1 MEKSRTTYQRKNL
14 MNIPKTDKFVGKK
27 FGRLKVISFKNDI
40 CHCICSCGS
49 YKDVPLKSLI
59 RGTVK
64 SCGCTLKAERHGMSK
79 TRLYRVWLDM
89 KKRCFNEFCEWYY
102 DYGGRGI
109 TVCDEWKD
117 SFVAFKNWAFANG
130 YSEELTIERIDVNGN
145 YCPDNCRWATWQEQA
160 KNKRNS
166 IHNIIIS

>member
-1 MEKSRTTYQRKNL
+1 MTSKPKPNAKSFIGHR
-14 MNIPKTDKFVGKK
+14 
-27 FGRLKVISFKNDI
+27 FGRLTVLSAYGDI
-40 CHCICSCGS
+40 CHCRCSCGAE
-49 YKDVPLKSLI
+49 KDVELKSLI
-59 RGTVK
+59 RGTVR

-89 KKRCFNEFCEWYY
+89 KKRCFNEYCEWYC

-109 TVCDEWKD
+109 TVCQEWKD
-117 SFVAFKNWAFANG
+117 SFTAFMKWSYANG

-145 YCPDNCRWATWQEQA
+145 YCPENCRWATWEEQA

-166 IHNIIIS
+166 ICNIIQEVAV